1 MTQTY
6 SLLTQYVGKPWSDFA
21 ADMVCFP
28 SGPDSSGEI
37 QRALIGVWR
46 LCVVTWQHFVD
57 TTDSPH
63 LAWTC
68 LFWSSDP
75 YRASAALNRDATAT
89 PRLRFEQKETPF
101 YNLKSTDPGL

>member
-46 LCVVTWQHFVD
+46 LCVVTW
-57 TTDSPH
+57 
-63 LAWTC
+63 
-68 LFWSSDP
+68 
-75 YRASAALNRDATAT
+75 
-89 PRLRFEQKETPF
+89 
-101 YNLKSTDPGL
+101 